1 MEENDW
7 SVDWT
12 LDVHKVRALYD
23 VIHYTWENWPGYPA
37 RPKEEQEFL
46 ISTKSELFAMLMDYT
61 FKTKN
66 Q

>member
-7 SVDWT
+7 YVDWN
-12 LDVHKVRALYD
+12 LDINKVRALYD
-23 VIHYTWENWPGYPA
+23 VIHYSWENCPGYPA

-46 ISTKSELFAMLMDYT
+46 ISIKSELFAMLMDYT
-61 FKTKN
+61 FRKKN